1 MKKPAAASFERNP
14 SIFHEEFI
22 KKNGF
27 QFSMEYTL
35 SVESFILNSV
45 GNKFSNMAIASLGS
59 FSRRELSPKSDI
71 DIMFISSEPQKYEEE
86 IQHLITLLWDN
97 GIEVSHTIRTPDDIQ
112 KFLNDDLQS
121 FTQFFEVRFIAG
133 SYPIYTAW
141 IENLL
146 QSLTPE
152 VSHEL
157 CEALI
162 EESELRYRK
171 YGNSPKVIEPNIKS
185 TAGGLRDLQLVEWLY
200 AIQYKKL
207 PDKQIERP
215 EMENFV
221 GILLQD
227 KLTTPKEC
235 DRLRKAYKFLLT
247 LRHLLH
253 LVHNSK
259 HDRLEFEDQIKLAK
273 IFGYKKDGYR
283 VLMKQYFES
292 SNTIYRFTKSY
303 IKRYRRR
310 IKPNTKEVG
319 YLLDSDFFIS
329 GNMIRYE
336 GDGTLSMSDIL
347 RGFYYRAK
355 YNAFFSEEL
364 RGTIVESLDEIAMNQ
379 DVESST
385 FFREILRLNGE
396 VGKSLSVMNE
406 LGVLSAFM
414 PEWAEFSGFIQHG
427 VYHVYTADEHTL
439 KTIENLEKLKYDT
452 ASLGR
457 LFNKL
462 KKRDVLFLGLI
473 FHDIAKP
480 IDTAGHEIL
489 GAAIAENVM
498 MRLGYSDEETE
509 MVKFLVESHLYM
521 EQVAFRR
528 NLNDPETLNS
538 FTQRVNTPEKLDML
552 YLLTYADLS
561 AVNPALWT
569 SWKNDML
576 FELYFKAKAM
586 IDEKLSG
593 EDVLLTNVLPKD
605 ISKHSALISE
615 NHVVNHIDAFNDEI
629 SYTAHFSDEEIARHI
644 EEILNGN
651 DVAIIFKENE
661 NFTNV
666 TVITRDVPSLLS
678 KICGVML
685 INDVNI
691 HDAGIFTRK
700 DGIVIDNFNLTD
712 FRTGEKINPERY
724 VKIEEDLH
732 DVLRGILQL
741 PSEITRMKSR
751 WWRIEN
757 RFFKKPGKVKIKFEE
772 KEKFTI
778 IDIFSPDRLGF
789 LYLVTN
795 KLTDLGLN
803 IQFAKISTA
812 GDEIIDAFYVLNR
825 ENKKVSENYYSFIES
840 ELTTAIEQIL

>member
-1 MKKPAAASFERNP
+1 MKKTAAPA
-14 SIFHEEFI
+14 FI
-22 KKNGF
+22 KDHGIFSAEQIVKDGF
-27 QFSMEYTL
+27 RFSVEYTL
-35 SVESFILNSV
+35 AVEAFILTAA
-45 GNKFSNMAIASLGS
+45 GNKFPDMAIASLGS

-71 DIMFISSEPQKYEEE
+71 DIMFIAADPAKYEDQIRE
-86 IQHLITLLWDN
+86 LITYLWDN
-97 GIEVSHTIRTPDDIQ
+97 GLEVSHTVRSPEDIS
-112 KFLNDDLQS
+112 KFLHEDLPS
-121 FTQFFEVRFIAG
+121 FTQFFEVRFITGA
-133 SYPIYTAW
+133 YAVYNNW
-141 IENLL
+141 MELL
-146 QSLTPE
+146 FQSLTPE
-152 VSHEL
+152 VSLSL
-157 CEALI
+157 CDSLI
-162 EESELRYRK
+162 EESEFRHRK
-171 YGNSPKVIEPNIKS
+171 FGNSPKVIEPNIKS
-185 TAGGLRDLQLVEWLY
+185 TAGGLRDLQLIEWLY
-200 AIQYKKL
+200 AAQFKKL

-221 GILLQD
+221 EVLLRD

-235 DRLRKAYKFLLT
+235 GRLRKAYRFILT
-247 LRHLLH
+247 IRHLLH
-253 LVHNSK
+253 LLHGSK
-259 HDRLEFEDQIKLAK
+259 HDRMEFEDQIKLAK
-273 IFGYKKDGYR
+273 MFGYKKDGYR
-283 VLMKQYFES
+283 ILMKQYFEA
-292 SNTIYRFTKSY
+292 SNTIFRFSKSY

-310 IKPNTKEVG
+310 IRPNTNEVG

-336 GDGTLSMSDIL
+336 GAGMLSMSDIL

-385 FFREILRLNGE
+385 FFREILRLNGQ
-396 VGKSLSVMNE
+396 VGKSLGVMNE
-406 LGVLSAFM
+406 LGVLGAFM
-414 PEWAEFSGFIQHG
+414 PEWAEFNGFIQHG
-427 VYHVYTADEHTL
+427 VYHVYTADEHTI
-439 KTIENLEKLKYDT
+439 KTIENVEKLKYDT

-457 LFNKL
+457 IYNKL
-462 KKRDVLFLGLI
+462 VKRDVLYLALL

-480 IDTAGHEIL
+480 IDVSGHEIL

-498 MRLGYSDEETE
+498 LRLGYSDDETE
-509 MVKFLVESHLYM
+509 LVKFLVENHLYM

-528 NLNDPETLNS
+528 NLNDPETLNL
-538 FTQRVNTPEKLDML
+538 FIQRVNTPEKLDML

-593 EDVLLTNVLPKD
+593 EEVLLTNVLPGD

-615 NHVVNHIDAFNDEI
+615 KHVVSHIDAFNDEI

-651 DVAIIFKENE
+651 DIAVLFKENE
-661 NFTNV
+661 NFTNL
-666 TVITRDVPSLLS
+666 TVITRDVSSLLS
-678 KICGVML
+678 KLCGVML

-700 DGIVIDNFNLTD
+700 DGIVIDTFNLTD
-712 FRTGEKINPERY
+712 FRTGEKIHQDRY
-724 VKIEEDLH
+724 IKIEEDLH
-732 DVLRGILQL
+732 NVLNGILQL
-741 PSEITRMKSR
+741 PTEITRMKTR

-812 GDEIIDAFYVLNR
+812 GEEIIDAFYVLDND
-825 ENKKVSENYYSFIES
+825 NKKVSENYYTFIES
-840 ELTTAIEQIL
+840 ELKTAIEQIL